1 MGSTPVH
8 YATLAGC
15 RLAYTRRGTDRRAFV
30 FLHGGASNHEDWE
43 AQYDRLEDDFTVV
56 GLDHRGHGKTQVDD
70 PTTSTIP
77 QLAADAIQL
86 MDQLAINTAVFVG
99 HSFGTRV
106 ALKAA
111 VDYPHRTAGVV
122 LVDGS
127 RVWRGDR
134 NVVQQSQEI
143 QFVDL
148 LAAYRKI
155 FEESFFEG
163 SDPAIRARLM
173 PLIDDCDPV
182 ALETIARSTGEWDSA
197 GAAAQLGGIDKPV
210 FAIQTTYVDYLT
222 TRYSLPAGTL
232 TTPYL
237 DFLRDHLKH
246 LQVRIVSGYGHYVQL
261 EAPTLVNDT
270 LRVFAESLPWSP

>member
-1 MGSTPVH
+1 VH
-8 YATLAGC
+8 YAALAGC
-15 RLAYTRRGTDRRAFV
+15 QLAYTRQGTAPRAFV
-30 FLHGGASNHEDWE
+30 FLHGGASNHEDWQE
-43 AQYDRLEDDFTVV
+43 QYDQLDDEFTVV
-56 GLDHRGHGKTQVDD
+56 GLDHRGHGKTRADD

-77 QLAADAIQL
+77 RLAADAIEL
-86 MDQLAINTAVFVG
+86 MDRLAIERAVFVG

-111 VDYPHRTAGVV
+111 IDYPDRTAGVV

-127 RVWRGDR
+127 RVWRGERD
-134 NVVQQSQEI
+134 VVRQSQEV
-143 QFVDL
+143 QFADL

-163 SDPAIRARLM
+163 GDPAIRARLM
-173 PLIDDCDPV
+173 PLIDDCDAI

-197 GAAAQLGGIDKPV
+197 GAAAQLGGIDSPV
-210 FAIQTTYVDYLT
+210 LAIQTTYVDYLT
-222 TRYSLPAGTL
+222 TRYSLPADTL

-246 LQVRIVSGYGHYVQL
+246 LQVRIVPGYGHYVQL
-261 EAPTLVNDT
+261 EAPTLVNDI
-270 LRVFAESLPWSP
+270 LRAFAQSIPW